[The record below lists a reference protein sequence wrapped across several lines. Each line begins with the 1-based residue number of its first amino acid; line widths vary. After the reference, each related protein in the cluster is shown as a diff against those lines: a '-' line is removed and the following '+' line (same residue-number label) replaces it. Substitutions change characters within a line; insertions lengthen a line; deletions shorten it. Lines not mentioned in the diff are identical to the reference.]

1 MLRVLVFVLVAGV
14 AAGDAPFRVVVH
26 RSNPVTSLT
35 RAELSAIYMK
45 RMRSWAGGGEIVP
58 VEQPVRSRTREQ
70 FSQLV
75 HGKSVAYVTRYWQ
88 RLIFSGRAVPPAE
101 ARSSQA
107 VLDFVRARRGAIG
120 YIDNQTPLGDDVKVI
135 AVTP

>member
-1 MLRVLVFVLVAGV
+1 MLRVLAFVLVAGV
-14 AAGDAPFRVVVH
+14 AADDAPFRVVVH
-26 RSNPVTSLT
+26 RSNPVTSLS

-45 RMRSWAGGGEIVP
+45 RTRSWAGGGEIVP

-101 ARSSQA
+101 VRSSQA
-107 VLDFVRARRGAIG
+107 VLDFVKNNAGAIG
-120 YIDNQTPLGDDVKVI
+120 YIEGDPPPGVNVI
-135 AVTP
+135 AVRP